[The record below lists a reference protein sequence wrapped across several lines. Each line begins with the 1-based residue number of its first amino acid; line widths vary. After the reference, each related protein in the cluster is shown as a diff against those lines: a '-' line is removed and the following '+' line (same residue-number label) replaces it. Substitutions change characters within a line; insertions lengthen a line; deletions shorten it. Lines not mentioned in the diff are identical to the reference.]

1 LSGSYQSFTTI
12 LPDFMKLTG
21 IVLALFC
28 LSTPLLSQ
36 NPVSWS
42 FDQTKVSDT
51 EYDLLFKADIAK
63 TWVIYSQYLESTDG
77 PIPTSFSF
85 EKNADIVLVGST
97 AELGHLKEEY
107 DELFGMTVKKLDGQ
121 VTFKQRVRTLRPGVP
136 VTGYLTFMTCDNERC
151 LPPRDVE
158 FSFEL
163 K

>member
-1 LSGSYQSFTTI
+1 
-12 LPDFMKLTG
+12 MKLTG